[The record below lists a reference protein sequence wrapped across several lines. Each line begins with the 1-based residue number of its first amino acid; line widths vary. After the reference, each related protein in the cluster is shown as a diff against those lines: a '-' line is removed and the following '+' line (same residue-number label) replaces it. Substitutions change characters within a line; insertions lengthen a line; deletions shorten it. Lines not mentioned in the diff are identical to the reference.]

1 MKAFNHAFWMTHL
14 TLRYGVSYSS
24 EGSRKPNS
32 SQHVCGLIRAASA
45 YKADLF
51 LGVAQKN
58 SSFAA
63 ASTIDFNSIT
73 ASSVS
78 STGGLG
84 GIAGSGLS
92 TPGDCVRFTR
102 SGPQSTRDFG
112 SITGSGLIPKGDF
125 GRTAGSDLTSAADTA
140 GIAGSAG
147 CGTGSG
153 ASGEVPQSARFS
165 IKYLIMKQQKQI
177 I

>member
-1 MKAFNHAFWMTHL
+1 MKAFNHAFWMTHI
-14 TLRYGVSYSS
+14 TLRHGISYSS
-24 EGSRKPNS
+24 EGSRKPILG
-32 SQHVCGLIRAASA
+32 QHTSGLIRAASA

-58 SSFAA
+58 LGFAV
-63 ASTIDFNSIT
+63 ASTIDFNSFT
-73 ASSVS
+73 ASSLS

-84 GIAGSGLS
+84 GIAGSELS

-125 GRTAGSDLTSAADTA
+125 GRAAGSDLTSAADTA
-140 GIAGSAG
+140 GIAGSAD

-153 ASGEVPQSARFS
+153 ASGEVPQQVRFAF
-165 IKYLIMKQQKQI
+165 KYLIMNQLK
-177 I
+177 

>member
-14 TLRYGVSYSS
+14 TLRHGISYCS
-24 EGSRKPNS
+24 EGSRNPTS
-32 SQHVCGLIRAASA
+32 GQPASGLIRAASA
-45 YKADLF
+45 YQAELF
-51 LGVAQKN
+51 FGVAQKN
-58 SSFAA
+58 SGSAV
-63 ASTIDFNSIT
+63 ASTVDFNSIK

-112 SITGSGLIPKGDF
+112 SITGSGLIPTGDF
-125 GRTAGSDLTSAADTA
+125 GRAAGSDLTSAADTA
-140 GIAGSAG
+140 GIACSAV

-153 ASGEVPQSARFS
+153 ASGEVSQ
-165 IKYLIMKQQKQI
+165 
-177 I
+177 